1 MNRRFFALAL
11 ALAAAALALPALAA
25 DTYVIDKSHTEA
37 TFRIRHMMSSVSGRF
52 RDIDGTLVLDTA
64 KPTESKVDFKIGT
77 ASIDTAN
84 ENRDKHLRSADFFD
98 VEKNPEITF
107 QSTKIV
113 ATGKDQYDVTGNFT
127 MHGVTRTITL
137 PVKVLGFA
145 KDARGGER
153 VGFEVQTTLDR
164 KDYGL
169 TWNRALEVGSLLGD
183 EVAVTINIEANR
195 KKPE

>member
-1 MNRRFFALAL
+1 MNRRLFAIALAV
-11 ALAAAALALPALAA
+11 AALALPALGA
-25 DTYVIDKSHTEA
+25 DTYVVDKAHTEA

-52 RDIDGTLVLDTA
+52 RDIDGTFILDPA
-64 KPTESKVDFKIGT
+64 KPAESKVDFNIGT

-98 VEKNPEITF
+98 VEKNPQITF

-127 MHGVTRTITL
+127 MHGVTKTITL

-153 VGFEVQTTLDR
+153 VGFEVQTTLNR
-164 KDYGL
+164 TEYGL
-169 TWNRALEVGSLLGD
+169 TWNRAIEAGNLLGD
-183 EVAVTINIEANR
+183 DVTVTINIEANK

>member
-1 MNRRFFALAL
+1 MNRRLLTLAFAAI
-11 ALAAAALALPALAA
+11 AFAAPAFAA
-25 DTYVIDKSHTEA
+25 DTYVVDKAHTEA

-52 RDIDGTLVLDTA
+52 RDVDGTFMLDPA
-64 KPTESKVDFKIGT
+64 KPTESKVDFNIGT

-84 ENRDKHLRSADFFD
+84 ENRDKHLRSPDFFD
-98 VEKNPEITF
+98 VEKNPQITF

-113 ATGKDQYDVTGNFT
+113 ATGKDSYDVTGNFT
-127 MHGVTRTITL
+127 MHGVTKTITL

-153 VGFEVQTTLDR
+153 VGFEVTTTLNR
-164 KDYGL
+164 TEYGL
-169 TWNRALEVGSLLGD
+169 TWNRAIEAGSLLGD
-183 EVAVTINIEANR
+183 DVAVTINIEANK